1 MRPCAK
7 GQLVV
12 SMAGKPLEDTEMLP
26 LIDMMMKAGGGE
38 AMQSMAKQFGL
49 SQQQAMSAVE
59 ALMPAFS
66 VGLKRNAADP
76 MGMGAFMQAL
86 GTGNHA
92 NYFDN
97 VSKAFDPAGIQDG
110 NSILGHLFGSKEVS
124 RAVAQQ
130 AAAATGVGSEILK
143 QMLPALASM
152 VMGGLA
158 KQTMGN
164 MQAAAGMGGG
174 NVFGDVITDMMKQYT
189 GQRRADPL
197 PDASANPWGKM
208 IEDMFGGGAQQQ
220 QRQQNPLGDNPL
232 GKIFEQMTKGMAGGG
247 MTGGGQQQPQNPMQ
261 DNPFGKMLEDM
272 FGGGA
277 RGQAQDTAAEDTQA
291 PTRQNPLNDVLDEMF
306 KTGRAHQETYQRGV
320 ESIFDQFKRGM
331 DRNG

>member
-1 MRPCAK
+1 
-7 GQLVV
+7 
-12 SMAGKPLEDTEMLP
+12 MLP

-38 AMQSMAKQFGL
+38 AMQTMARQFGL

-97 VSKAFDPAGIQDG
+97 VSKAFDPAGIQEG
-110 NSILGHLFGSKEVS
+110 NGILGHLFGSKEVS
-124 RAVAQQ
+124 RAIAQQ
-130 AAAATGVGSEILK
+130 ASTATGIGSEILK
-143 QMLPALASM
+143 QMLPAIASM

-189 GQRRADPL
+189 GQRRAEPQS
-197 PDASANPWGKM
+197 DASANPWGKM

-232 GKIFEQMTKGMAGGG
+232 GKIFEEMTKGMQGGR
-247 MTGGGQQQPQNPMQ
+247 QREEEPQYERQRQQNPMQ
-261 DNPFGKMLEDM
+261 DNPFGKMLEEM
-272 FGGGA
+272 FGGGT
-277 RGQAQDTAAEDTQA
+277 RGQTQPEAEEPARKPTQ
-291 PTRQNPLNDVLDEMF
+291 QNPLNDVFDEMF
-306 KTGRAHQETYQRGV
+306 DTGRKQQETYQRGV
-320 ESIFDQFKRGM
+320 ESIFDQYLRGM
-331 DRNG
+331 DRGR

>member
-1 MRPCAK
+1 
-7 GQLVV
+7 
-12 SMAGKPLEDTEMLP
+12 LEDETMLP
-26 LIDMMMKAGGGE
+26 LIDMMMKAGGGD
-38 AMQSMAKQFGL
+38 AMQTMARQFGL
-49 SQQQAMSAVE
+49 SQQQTMAAME

-66 VGLKRNAADP
+66 VGLKRNVQDP

-86 GTGNHA
+86 GTGSHA

-110 NSILGHLFGSKEVS
+110 NGILGHLFGSKEVS

-130 AAAATGVGSEILK
+130 AAAATGIGSEILK

-152 VMGGLA
+152 IMGGLA

-189 GQRRADPL
+189 GQRRAEPQ

-232 GKIFEQMTKGMAGGG
+232 GKIFEEMTKGMQG
-247 MTGGGQQQPQNPMQ
+247 GGGQRQQEQQQQRQPNPMQ
-261 DNPFGKMLEDM
+261 DNPFGKMLEEM
-272 FGGGA
+272 FGGGS
-277 RGQAQDTAAEDTQA
+277 RGQARQESQEEAQQ
-291 PTRQNPLNDVLDEMF
+291 PSQQNPLNDVFDEMF
-306 KTGRAHQETYQRGV
+306 KTGHKNQETYQRGV

>member
-1 MRPCAK
+1 
-7 GQLVV
+7 
-12 SMAGKPLEDTEMLP
+12 MLP

-38 AMQSMAKQFGL
+38 AMQAMARQFGL
-49 SQQQAMSAVE
+49 SQQQTMAAME

-66 VGLKRNAADP
+66 VGLKRNVADP

-86 GTGNHA
+86 GTGSHA

-97 VSKAFDPAGIQDG
+97 VSKAFDPAGIADG
-110 NSILGHLFGSKEVS
+110 NGILGHLFGSKEVS

-130 AAAATGVGSEILK
+130 AAAATGIGTEILK

-152 VMGGLA
+152 IMGGLA

-189 GQRRADPL
+189 GQRRAEPQ

-220 QRQQNPLGDNPL
+220 RQQNPLGDNPL
-232 GKIFEQMTKGMAGGG
+232 GKIFEEMMK
-247 MTGGGQQQPQNPMQ
+247 GGQRQQEPPQQRQPNPMQ
-261 DNPFGKMLEDM
+261 DNPFGKMLEEM
-272 FGGGA
+272 FGGGQ
-277 RGQAQDTAAEDTQA
+277 RGQARQDEEEPARR
-291 PTRQNPLNDVLDEMF
+291 PTRQNPLNDVFDEMF
-306 KTGRAHQETYQRGV
+306 NTGRKQQETYQRGV
-320 ESIFDQFKRGM
+320 ESIFDQYLRGM
-331 DRNG
+331 DRNR

>member
-1 MRPCAK
+1 
-7 GQLVV
+7 
-12 SMAGKPLEDTEMLP
+12 MLP
-26 LIDMMMKAGGGE
+26 LIDMMMKAGGGD
-38 AMQSMAKQFGL
+38 AMQTMARQFGL

-97 VSKAFDPAGIQDG
+97 VSKAFDPAGIADG
-110 NSILGHLFGSKEVS
+110 NGILGHLFGSKDVS

-130 AAAATGVGSEILK
+130 AAAATGIGSEILK

-152 VMGGLA
+152 IMGGLA
-158 KQTMGN
+158 KQTMGQ

-189 GQRRADPL
+189 GQRRAEPQ

-208 IEDMFGGGAQQQ
+208 IEDMFSGGAQQQ

-232 GKIFEQMTKGMAGGG
+232 GKIFEEMTKGMQ
-247 MTGGGQQQPQNPMQ
+247 GGQRQREQEQARQPNPMQ
-261 DNPFGKMLEDM
+261 DNPFGKMLEEM
-272 FGGGA
+272 FGGGS
-277 RGQAQDTAAEDTQA
+277 RGQAQQEAEEPA
-291 PTRQNPLNDVLDEMF
+291 RKPARQNPLNDVFDEMF
-306 KTGRAHQETYQRGV
+306 DTGRKQQETYQRGV
-320 ESIFDQFKRGM
+320 ESIFDQYLRGM
-331 DRNG
+331 DRSR

>member
-1 MRPCAK
+1 
-7 GQLVV
+7 
-12 SMAGKPLEDTEMLP
+12 MLP

-38 AMQSMAKQFGL
+38 AMQAMARQFGL
-49 SQQQAMSAVE
+49 SQQQTMAAIE

-66 VGLKRNAADP
+66 VGLKRNVADP

-86 GTGNHA
+86 GTGSHT

-97 VSKAFDPAGIQDG
+97 VSKAFDPAGIAEG
-110 NSILGHLFGSKEVS
+110 NGILGHLFGSKEVS

-130 AAAATGVGSEILK
+130 AAAATGIGTEILK

-189 GQRRADPL
+189 GQRRAEPQ

-232 GKIFEQMTKGMAGGG
+232 GKIFEEMMK
-247 MTGGGQQQPQNPMQ
+247 GGQRREEQPQQRQPNPMQ
-261 DNPFGKMLEDM
+261 DNPFGKMLEEM
-272 FGGGA
+272 FGGGQ
-277 RGQAQDTAAEDTQA
+277 RGQARQQEEEPARR
-291 PTRQNPLNDVLDEMF
+291 PTRQNPLNDVFDEMF
-306 KTGRAHQETYQRGV
+306 DTGRKQQETYQRGV
-320 ESIFDQFKRGM
+320 ESIFDQYLRGM
-331 DRNG
+331 DRAR

>member
-1 MRPCAK
+1 
-7 GQLVV
+7 
-12 SMAGKPLEDTEMLP
+12 LEDETMLP
-26 LIDMMMKAGGGE
+26 LIDMMMKAGGGD
-38 AMQSMAKQFGL
+38 AMQTMARQFGL
-49 SQQQAMSAVE
+49 SQKQTMAAME

-66 VGLKRNAADP
+66 VGLKRNVQDP

-86 GTGNHA
+86 GTGSHA

-110 NSILGHLFGSKEVS
+110 NGILGHLFGSKEVS

-130 AAAATGVGSEILK
+130 AAAATGIGSEILK

-152 VMGGLA
+152 IMGGLA

-189 GQRRADPL
+189 GQRRAEPQ

-232 GKIFEQMTKGMAGGG
+232 GKIFEEMTKGMQG
-247 MTGGGQQQPQNPMQ
+247 GGGQRQQEQQQPNPMQ
-261 DNPFGKMLEDM
+261 DNPFGKMLEEM
-272 FGGGA
+272 FGGGS
-277 RGQAQDTAAEDTQA
+277 RGQARQESQEEAQQ
-291 PTRQNPLNDVLDEMF
+291 PSQQNPLNDVFDEMF
-306 KTGRAHQETYQRGV
+306 KTGHKNQETYQRGV

>member
-1 MRPCAK
+1 
-7 GQLVV
+7 
-12 SMAGKPLEDTEMLP
+12 MLP

-38 AMQSMAKQFGL
+38 AMQAMARQFGL
-49 SQQQAMSAVE
+49 SQQQTMAAME

-66 VGLKRNAADP
+66 VGLKRNVQDP

-86 GTGNHA
+86 GTGSHA

-97 VSKAFDPAGIQDG
+97 VSKAFDPSGIQDG
-110 NSILGHLFGSKEVS
+110 NNILGHLFGSKDVS

-130 AAAATGVGSEILK
+130 AAAATGIGTEILK

-189 GQRRADPL
+189 GQRRAEPQ

-232 GKIFEQMTKGMAGGG
+232 GKIFEEMTKGMQG
-247 MTGGGQQQPQNPMQ
+247 GGGQRQQEQPQQRQQNPMQ
-261 DNPFGKMLEDM
+261 DNPFGKMLEEM
-272 FGGGA
+272 FGGGS
-277 RGQAQDTAAEDTQA
+277 RGQAQQQEEVPQEARR
-291 PTRQNPLNDVLDEMF
+291 PTRQNPLNDVFDEMF
-306 KTGRAHQETYQRGV
+306 DTGRKQQETYQRGV
-320 ESIFDQFKRGM
+320 ESIFDQYLRGM
-331 DRNG
+331 DRSR

>member
-1 MRPCAK
+1 
-7 GQLVV
+7 
-12 SMAGKPLEDTEMLP
+12 MLP
-26 LIDMMMKAGGGE
+26 LIDMMMKAGGGD
-38 AMQSMAKQFGL
+38 AMQAMARQFGL

-86 GTGNHA
+86 GTGQHT

-97 VSKAFDPAGIQDG
+97 VAKAFDPAGIQEG
-110 NSILGHLFGSKEVS
+110 NGILGHLFGSKEVS
-124 RAVAQQ
+124 RAVAAQ
-130 AAAATGVGSEILK
+130 ASAATGIGSEILK

-189 GQRRADPL
+189 GQRRAEPQ
-197 PDASANPWGKM
+197 PEASANPWGKM
-208 IEDMFGGGAQQQ
+208 IEDMFSGGAQQQ

-232 GKIFEQMTKGMAGGG
+232 GKIFEEMTKGMAGGG
-247 MTGGGQQQPQNPMQ
+247 QQRQQREQPQQNPMQ
-261 DNPFGKMLEDM
+261 DNPFGKMLEEM

-277 RGQAQDTAAEDTQA
+277 RGQARQEAREEAQQPTQ
-291 PTRQNPLNDVLDEMF
+291 QNPLNDVFDEMF
-306 KTGRAHQETYQRGV
+306 NTGRKNQETYQRGV

>member
-1 MRPCAK
+1 LLF
-7 GQLVV
+7 QWQ
-12 SMAGKPLEDTEMLP
+12 SHLEDETMLP
-26 LIDMMMKAGGGE
+26 LIDMMMKAGGGD
-38 AMQSMAKQFGL
+38 AMQTMARQFGL

-110 NSILGHLFGSKEVS
+110 NGILGHLFGSKDVS

-130 AAAATGVGSEILK
+130 AAAATGIGSEILK

-189 GQRRADPL
+189 GQRRAEPQ

-232 GKIFEQMTKGMAGGG
+232 GKIFEEMTKGMQ
-247 MTGGGQQQPQNPMQ
+247 GGQRQQEQEQARQPNPMQ
-261 DNPFGKMLEDM
+261 DNPFGKMLEEM
-272 FGGGA
+272 FGGGS
-277 RGQAQDTAAEDTQA
+277 RGQAQQEAEEPVRR
-291 PTRQNPLNDVLDEMF
+291 PTRQNPLNDVFDEMF
-306 KTGRAHQETYQRGV
+306 DTGRKQQETYQRGV
-320 ESIFDQFKRGM
+320 ESIFDQYLRGM
-331 DRNG
+331 DRSR

>member
-1 MRPCAK
+1 LLF
-7 GQLVV
+7 QWLEN
-12 SMAGKPLEDTEMLP
+12 LWEDTAMLP

-38 AMQSMAKQFGL
+38 AMQTMARQFGL

-97 VSKAFDPAGIQDG
+97 VSKAFDPAGIKDG
-110 NSILGHLFGSKEVS
+110 NGILGHLFGSKEVS

-130 AAAATGVGSEILK
+130 AAAATGIGSEILK

-152 VMGGLA
+152 IMGGLA
-158 KQTMGN
+158 KQTMGQ

-189 GQRRADPL
+189 GQRRAEPQ

-232 GKIFEQMTKGMAGGG
+232 GKIFEEMTKGMQ
-247 MTGGGQQQPQNPMQ
+247 GGQRQREQEQTRQPNPMQ
-261 DNPFGKMLEDM
+261 DNPFGKMLEEM
-272 FGGGA
+272 FGGGS
-277 RGQAQDTAAEDTQA
+277 RGQAQQETEEPARK
-291 PTRQNPLNDVLDEMF
+291 PTRQNPLNDVFDEMF
-306 KTGRAHQETYQRGV
+306 DTGRKQQETYQRGV
-320 ESIFDQFKRGM
+320 ESIFDQYLRGM
-331 DRNG
+331 DRSR

>member
-1 MRPCAK
+1 LLF
-7 GQLVV
+7 QWLEN
-12 SMAGKPLEDTEMLP
+12 LWEDTAMLP

-38 AMQSMAKQFGL
+38 AMQTMARQFGL

-110 NSILGHLFGSKEVS
+110 NGILGHLFGSKEVS

-130 AAAATGVGSEILK
+130 AAAATGIGSEILK

-152 VMGGLA
+152 IMGGLA
-158 KQTMGN
+158 KQTMGQ

-174 NVFGDVITDMMKQYT
+174 NVIGDVITDMMKQYT
-189 GQRRADPL
+189 GQRRAEPQ

-208 IEDMFGGGAQQQ
+208 IEDMFGGGAQRQ

-232 GKIFEQMTKGMAGGG
+232 GKIFEEMTKGMQ
-247 MTGGGQQQPQNPMQ
+247 GGQRQREQEQTRQPNPMQ
-261 DNPFGKMLEDM
+261 DNPFGKMLEEM
-272 FGGGA
+272 FGGGS
-277 RGQAQDTAAEDTQA
+277 RGQAQQETEEPARK
-291 PTRQNPLNDVLDEMF
+291 PTRQNPLNDVFDEMF
-306 KTGRAHQETYQRGV
+306 DTGRKQQETYQRGV
-320 ESIFDQFKRGM
+320 ESIFDQYLRGM
-331 DRNG
+331 DRSR